1 VGDGQNPLPVPD
13 HPDVSAVALRAL
25 LVEDDEDQRM
35 ILELL
40 LRRLGCEVLT
50 AVDGREGLELF
61 SQHRPELVVTD
72 WQMPHCSGIELT
84 QAIRAQLGRQDYC
97 YIILMTARPDLS
109 AITEGLQ
116 GGADSFLTKPVQELE
131 LSLGIEAARRILQ
144 LRRHLRR
151 RDRRLRRAHDEI
163 RSAIRQLR
171 GDLDAAAMAQAELLP
186 APGASVPGLS
196 CEWLFDPAA
205 QVGGDMLG
213 LVPLADD
220 RLFFFQFDVTG
231 HGVRAAL
238 LASSL
243 HADLHRAAG
252 TAEPEGIVAEINRR
266 LAQRP
271 SDESSATMVC
281 GVADGRSGRVR
292 LVRAGH
298 PYPMIIRADG
308 AVEEV
313 QEGGLPLGYLSQS
326 WYQVCEVQLG
336 HGDRLA
342 IHSDGL
348 EEQLWCEGL
357 QLTDMLSSLSPRPLP
372 AVVAAV
378 DEART
383 TRQADDDATLLLI
396 ERLAG

>member
-13 HPDVSAVALRAL
+13 HPDVSAVGLRAL

-40 LRRLGCEVLT
+40 LRQLGCEVII
-50 AVDGREGLELF
+50 AADGREGLELF
-61 SQHRPELVVTD
+61 SQHRPDLVVTD
-72 WQMPHCSGIELT
+72 WQLPYCSGVELT
-84 QAIRAQLGRQDYC
+84 QAIRSQLGRQDYC
-97 YIILMTARPDLS
+97 YIILMTARPDIS

-131 LSLGIEAARRILQ
+131 LSLGIEAARRILK

-151 RDRRLRRAHDEI
+151 RNERLRRAHEEI

-171 GDLDAAAMAQAELLP
+171 SDLDAAAMAQAELLP
-186 APGASVPGLS
+186 ARGTGVPGLS

-213 LVPLADD
+213 LVPLAND
-220 RLFFFQFDVTG
+220 RMFFFQFDVTG

-243 HADLHRAAG
+243 HADLHRAAES
-252 TAEPEGIVAEINRR
+252 ADPEVIVADINRR
-266 LAQRP
+266 LAERP

-281 GVADGRSGRVR
+281 GVADGLSGRVR

-298 PYPMIIRADG
+298 PYPIVIRADG
-308 AVEEV
+308 TVEEV
-313 QEGGLPLGYLSQS
+313 QEGGLPLGYLSRS
-326 WYQVCEVQLG
+326 WYQSCEVQLG
-336 HGDRLA
+336 RGDRLA

-348 EEQLWCEGL
+348 DEQLWGEGL
-357 QLTDMLSSLSPRPLP
+357 QLADMLSSLSARPLP
-372 AVVAAV
+372 ALVAAV

-383 TRQADDDATLLLI
+383 MGEADDDATLMLI